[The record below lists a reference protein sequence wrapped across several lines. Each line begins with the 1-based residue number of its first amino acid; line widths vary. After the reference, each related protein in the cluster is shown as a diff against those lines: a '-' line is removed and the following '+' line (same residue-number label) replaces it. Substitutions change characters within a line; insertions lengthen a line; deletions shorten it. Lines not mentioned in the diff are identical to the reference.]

1 MNSDSTSSI
10 DSEVGQDQKVYS
22 IDVWYCKS
30 LLARIAGGLPLIAR
44 RAQLEWNLDTKQVR
58 CLSAKG
64 NRGMINEEFSYDV
77 RDFAYA
83 SLSIDLIY
91 FKTKLGKSYQFQP
104 RSDLITIVYAVRP
117 QSMASNVLG
126 AVSLKSEGIQTL
138 LDMLTAEGVR
148 VAKPHFLR
156 GILVGLAIGIF
167 LMVSFFGL
175 LVLYARMQ

>member
-1 MNSDSTSSI
+1 
-10 DSEVGQDQKVYS
+10 
-22 IDVWYCKS
+22 
-30 LLARIAGGLPLIAR
+30 
-44 RAQLEWNLDTKQVR
+44 
-58 CLSAKG
+58 
-64 NRGMINEEFSYDV
+64 
-77 RDFAYA
+77 
-83 SLSIDLIY
+83 
-91 FKTKLGKSYQFQP
+91 
-104 RSDLITIVYAVRP
+104 
-117 QSMASNVLG
+117 MASNVLG